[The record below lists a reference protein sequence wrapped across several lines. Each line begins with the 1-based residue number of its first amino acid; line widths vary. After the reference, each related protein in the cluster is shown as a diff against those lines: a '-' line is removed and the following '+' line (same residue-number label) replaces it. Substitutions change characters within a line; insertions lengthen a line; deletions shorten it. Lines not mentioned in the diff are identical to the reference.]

1 MQNGNTG
8 IDYSP
13 DHLLRTLELAL
24 MAKELGDGP
33 YGALIVHKKGQI
45 ISEAANTTNSEN
57 SVTYHA
63 EINAIQQAEY
73 KLGKG
78 NLDGC
83 ILYSS
88 AEPCPMC
95 AAAIGWSGISKV
107 VYGLSISSVR
117 QIGVRQINMGC
128 REVLGRVSHQVEVT
142 GPVNEEMFMKLFR

>member
-1 MQNGNTG
+1 MQNGKTG
-8 IDYSP
+8 KNYSP
-13 DHLLRTLELAL
+13 EYLLRTLELAL

-33 YGALIVHKKGQI
+33 FGALITNKNGQI

-83 ILYSS
+83 TLYSS

-95 AAAIGWSGISKV
+95 AAAIGWSGISRV
-107 VYGLSISSVR
+107 VFGLSISSV
-117 QIGVRQINMGC
+117 QQKGVRQINMDC

-142 GPVNEEMFMKLFR
+142 GPVNEEMFMKLFS